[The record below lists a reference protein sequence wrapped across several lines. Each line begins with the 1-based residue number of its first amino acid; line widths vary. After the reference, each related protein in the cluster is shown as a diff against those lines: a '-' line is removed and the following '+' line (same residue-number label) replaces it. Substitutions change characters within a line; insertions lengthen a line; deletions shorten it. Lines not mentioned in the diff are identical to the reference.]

1 MRQKNSIK
9 NIISTIIP
17 YFVLTLLGFFRVR
30 AYLDTLGQD
39 IYSLNQLFFQIFSY
53 ISIVEAGAG
62 ALVTQLYYKALV
74 DKDKDKINI
83 IYTSSKYTLRKIAVI
98 ILAIGTGVSFFLN
111 FLTNN
116 GLSLQYMQ
124 IAFILYLVRSVL
136 EYLMLSPRFILQA
149 DQKIYKINTMLNI
162 YKLAE
167 IIIEI
172 ILLEIGVDY
181 LMILAGTIVIRT
193 VSYYFTN
200 RRIFKEY
207 SWLKSVPKED
217 CIKIKGMQNVF
228 SHKIAGAVY
237 SNTDILLISSFLT
250 TTAVTIY
257 SSYNFIIKFMDDL
270 SYMCASSIAPSMGN
284 VMVKEKLSQKRN
296 IFEEINIL
304 FLSLAMCIS
313 ITLYSVISPFIKIW
327 LGENYILDNFSLAL
341 MLFSLFHFIAK
352 RPTHMVN
359 EVCNL
364 FKDTQKIVIIEAGLN
379 LVFSLILIY
388 RMGISGVILATV
400 LSTLLTN
407 FWAFPYVIYNKTL
420 EQKPFKYYY
429 RYLFSV
435 FISIIF
441 CFLSDKFVKINSENY
456 LYWFLNS
463 AAYFLIVC
471 IIVFSIN
478 FITSKDFRSIVSK
491 GLNLVKNYNN

>member
-1 MRQKNSIK
+1 
-9 NIISTIIP
+9 
-17 YFVLTLLGFFRVR
+17 
-30 AYLDTLGQD
+30 
-39 IYSLNQLFFQIFSY
+39 
-53 ISIVEAGAG
+53 
-62 ALVTQLYYKALV
+62 
-74 DKDKDKINI
+74 
-83 IYTSSKYTLRKIAVI
+83 
-98 ILAIGTGVSFFLN
+98 
-111 FLTNN
+111 
-116 GLSLQYMQ
+116 
-124 IAFILYLVRSVL
+124 
-136 EYLMLSPRFILQA
+136 
-149 DQKIYKINTMLNI
+149 
-162 YKLAE
+162 
-167 IIIEI
+167 
-172 ILLEIGVDY
+172 
-181 LMILAGTIVIRT
+181 
-193 VSYYFTN
+193 
-200 RRIFKEY
+200 
-207 SWLKSVPKED
+207 
-217 CIKIKGMQNVF
+217 
-228 SHKIAGAVY
+228 
-237 SNTDILLISSFLT
+237 
-250 TTAVTIY
+250 
-257 SSYNFIIKFMDDL
+257 
-270 SYMCASSIAPSMGN
+270 
-284 VMVKEKLSQKRN
+284 
-296 IFEEINIL
+296 
-304 FLSLAMCIS
+304 
-313 ITLYSVISPFIKIW
+313 
-327 LGENYILDNFSLAL
+327 

-491 GLNLVKNYNN
+491 GLNLMKNYNN